1 MPVAQPCRSI
11 VLVGFMGAGK
21 STVARILA
29 NALGWKLIDLDE
41 SIEQHC
47 GMPVPQIFDVH
58 GEDHFRDIE
67 ELALQNAVRLTD
79 CVIAAGGGAVESSV
93 NRQTLQSTPGLRT
106 FYLEAPLPELLSRCA
121 RQPHARPLLA
131 DAELLLGR
139 RADLY
144 AAIGTP
150 VSTFGFSAEQVAE
163 HILSLLQMDNAL
175 AP

>member
-11 VLVGFMGAGK
+11 VLIGFMGAGK

-29 NALGWKLIDLDE
+29 NALGWKLIDVDE
-41 SIEQHC
+41 TIEQHC
-47 GMPVPQIFDVH
+47 GMPVPQIFSDH
-58 GEDHFRDIE
+58 GEEHFRNIE

-79 CVIAAGGGAVESSV
+79 CVIAAGGGAVESEA
-93 NRQTLQSTPGLRT
+93 NRQTLHATAGLKT
-106 FYLEAPLPELLSRCA
+106 FYLEAPLAELLSRCA
-121 RQPHARPLLA
+121 QQSHERPLLA
-131 DAELLLGR
+131 EAELLFAR

-144 AAIGTP
+144 AAVGTP

>member
-1 MPVAQPCRSI
+1 M
-11 VLVGFMGAGK
+11 LVGFMGAGK

-29 NALGWKLIDLDE
+29 EALGWKLIDLDAT
-41 SIEQHC
+41 IEQHC
-47 GMPVPQIFDVH
+47 NMTVPQIFDVH
-58 GEDHFRDIE
+58 GEEHFRKIE
-67 ELALQNAVRLTD
+67 QQALQNAMHQQH
-79 CVIAAGGGAVESSV
+79 CVIAIGGGAVESEA
-93 NRQTLQSTPGLRT
+93 NRQSLQATPGLQT

-121 RQPHARPLLA
+121 QHPRSRPLLA
-131 DAELLLGR
+131 SAELLFAR
-139 RADLY
+139 RSDLY